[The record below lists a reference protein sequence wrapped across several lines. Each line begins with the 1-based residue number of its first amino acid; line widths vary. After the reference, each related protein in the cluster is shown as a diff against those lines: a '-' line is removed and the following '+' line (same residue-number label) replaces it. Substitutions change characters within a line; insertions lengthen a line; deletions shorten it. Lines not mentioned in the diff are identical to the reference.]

1 MRIGCSH
8 LWWELL
14 ATDFVISRLADWSD
28 DEPSAIQQTSSRSD
42 KVVVIKNVFT
52 LKALEEDK
60 DYHEDV
66 MEDMREGGEA
76 HGEIKNITLFD
87 KEEDG
92 VVTIRFSNAMAA
104 KACADAFNGRLYDG
118 RRLEASISDGS
129 ERFKKSRKAKT
140 DDEEEAKRLEEYS
153 NFIEGKSGN
162 GTSAAGGEPS

>member
-1 MRIGCSH
+1 MRMHRSYLSCDTR
-8 LWWELL
+8 
-14 ATDFVISRLADWSD
+14 ATDFANSRLADWSD
-28 DEPSAIQQTSSRSD
+28 DEPSAVQQTSSRFD

-66 MEDMREGGEA
+66 MEDMREGAEG
-76 HGEIKNITLFD
+76 HGDIKNITLFD

-129 ERFKKSRKAKT
+129 EKFKKSRKAKT
-140 DDEEEAKRLEEYS
+140 DDDEEAKRLEDYS

-162 GTSAAGGEPS
+162 GISAAGGEPS